1 MEKIKELKIEAKLEN
16 IETAIRFI
24 NTLLEE
30 HGCRVD
36 IMQRIDLALEEML
49 VNVSQYAYEG
59 ITGDAYVSVSF
70 PEETLVQLDIRD
82 KGVPYDPT
90 KKEDPDV
97 SIPLRQRKK
106 GGLGIYMTKMVM
118 DEMCYERKDGYN
130 HTILR
135 KNLPKDSSTYSET

>member
-1 MEKIKELKIEAKLEN
+1 MVDKKELKIEAKLEN
-16 IETAIRFI
+16 IEPALEFI
-24 NTLLEE
+24 NTELEE

-36 IMQRIDLALEEML
+36 VMQRIDLALEEML

-59 ITGDAYVSVSF
+59 KTGDAFVEVSF
-70 PEETLVQLDIRD
+70 PEKDMVQLDIRD
-82 KGVPYDPT
+82 KGVIYDPT

-97 SIPLRQRKK
+97 SIPLKQRKK

-118 DEMCYERKDGYN
+118 DEMYYEYKDGFN

-135 KNLPKDSSTYSET
+135 KNLRKEDAAN